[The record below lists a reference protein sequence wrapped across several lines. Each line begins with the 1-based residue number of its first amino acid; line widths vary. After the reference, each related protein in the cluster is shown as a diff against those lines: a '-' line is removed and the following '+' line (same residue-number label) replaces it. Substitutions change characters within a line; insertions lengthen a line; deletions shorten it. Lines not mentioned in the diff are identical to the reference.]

1 MRHSEQAFAASR
13 RAAAQRAVALLCAV
27 SVTSCST
34 LQPQVFSQELAPPA
48 APSGRSFGN
57 NEDALTPSAAEAAIA
72 AAAAASAPP
81 ANPPQLPV
89 ETAIQ
94 QAEALQ
100 RLYVKAVLDQSG
112 LNAGSSAALIS
123 LSALALL
130 KGVTHPSGKD
140 LAAMGVVGSGLYAYS
155 TTMTSKPRQLA
166 YLAGVETLNC
176 AVAASRPYVLPPGF
190 LTAIK
195 PDTTPDDSLAG
206 RILVAEKQARVLSG
220 LIEQLTALNATRVIT
235 EPERKGTCP
244 SPTPPLPAKPS
255 GTDPDRLRA
264 YNDRV
269 AQRTREQ
276 AACAGR
282 AATTQERRPSPEI
295 GHMIGQL
302 QAQRRHLHALIAQA
316 QKQVVV
322 FGNAGN
328 ALRQVTVDTQLS
340 VAREVLKTEPDAAA
354 VLKAAQAMR
363 GTAFTIS
370 AAPAFKPA
378 APASAASAAA
388 SGQAAGSDAKTPKVL
403 APVYDDPP
411 ASLLGQARQAIQ
423 DALETGDQITGQLEN
438 LNQRLRLTRTPL
450 ERCGQSSSGAVLTLS
465 PDVNEMDL
473 APGASQ
479 NFNVSGGTG
488 SPQAKTVAGLTR
500 NLDGSFTFKMPASTE
515 PGSTVTLTFSDA
527 SGKLTREVT
536 IKAVAA
542 TAGTAP
548 EATVDT
554 GKVATATLAQSL
566 GLKTQPPS
574 AQEVSKALKACLSG
588 SKFKIED
595 VDLERVPLSAFLK
608 VMSGGCLE
616 GA

>member
-1 MRHSEQAFAASR
+1 
-13 RAAAQRAVALLCAV
+13 
-27 SVTSCST
+27 
-34 LQPQVFSQELAPPA
+34 
-48 APSGRSFGN
+48 
-57 NEDALTPSAAEAAIA
+57 
-72 AAAAASAPP
+72 
-81 ANPPQLPV
+81 LPV

-100 RLYVKAVLDQSG
+100 RLYVKAVRDHSG

-130 KGVTHPSGKD
+130 KGVTNPNGKD

-190 LTAIK
+190 LTATPPDIK
-195 PDTTPDDSLAG
+195 PDNSLTG
-206 RILVAEKQARVLSG
+206 RMGQAEEQARSLSA
-220 LIEQLTALNATRVIT
+220 LIERLSAKNVTRVVT
-235 EPERKGTCP
+235 EPEQKSTCP
-244 SPTPPLPAKPS
+244 SPTPPMPAKPA

-269 AQRTREQ
+269 SKRTREL

-282 AATTQERRPSPEI
+282 AATTQEWRPSPDI
-295 GHMIGQL
+295 AHMIGQL
-302 QAQRRHLHALIAQA
+302 QVQRRHLHELIAQA
-316 QKQVVV
+316 RKQMVV

-328 ALRQVTVDTQLS
+328 ALYQVTVETQLS

-370 AAPAFKPA
+370 AAPALKPA

-388 SGQAAGSDAKTPKVL
+388 SAQADGSGSRRPTVL
-403 APVYDDPP
+403 TPVYEAPP
-411 ASLLGQARQAIQ
+411 IELLREARSVIQA
-423 DALETGDQITGQLEN
+423 ALETGDRITGQLES

-450 ERCGQSSSGAVLTLS
+450 ERCGQSLGGAVLTLS
-465 PDVNEMDL
+465 PDVSELEL
-473 APGASQ
+473 APGSSQ
-479 NFNVSGGTG
+479 IFNVAGGTG
-488 SPQAKTVAGLTR
+488 AAQAKTVAGLTR
-500 NLDGSFTFKMPASTE
+500 NLDGSFTYKMPANTE
-515 PGSTVTLTFSDA
+515 PGSTVTLTFTDGA
-527 SGKLTREVT
+527 GKLTREVM
-536 IKAVAA
+536 IKAVAV

-548 EATVDT
+548 ETTVDA
-554 GKVATATLAQSL
+554 GKVPTAVMAAAL

-574 AQEVSKALKACLSG
+574 AQEVSKALKACLGG
-588 SKFKIED
+588 SKFKID
-595 VDLERVPLSAFLK
+595 NVDLEQVPSAAFVK
-608 VMSGGCLE
+608 VMNGSCNE

>member
-1 MRHSEQAFAASR
+1 M
-13 RAAAQRAVALLCAV
+13 
-27 SVTSCST
+27 
-34 LQPQVFSQELAPPA
+34 
-48 APSGRSFGN
+48 
-57 NEDALTPSAAEAAIA
+57 
-72 AAAAASAPP
+72 
-81 ANPPQLPV
+81 PV
-89 ETAIQ
+89 ETSIQ

-100 RLYVKAVLDQSG
+100 RLYVKAVLDHSG

-130 KGVTHPSGKD
+130 KGVTHPNSRD
-140 LAAMGVVGSGLYAYS
+140 LAAMGVLGSGLYAYS

-190 LTAIK
+190 LTSLTPLSE
-195 PDTTPDDSLAG
+195 PDNSLAG
-206 RILVAEKQARVLSG
+206 RIVAAEMQSRNLSG
-220 LIEQLTALNATRVIT
+220 LIEQLTARNVTRVIT
-235 EPERKGTCP
+235 EPERKSTCP
-244 SPTPPLPAKPS
+244 SPTPPLPAKPA

-264 YNDRV
+264 YNDRL
-269 AQRTREQ
+269 AQRTREL

-282 AATTQERRPSPEI
+282 DATTLERRPSPDI

-363 GTAFTIS
+363 GTAFTLS

-388 SGQAAGSDAKTPKVL
+388 EAYAAGPGSRSPKVR
-403 APVYDDPP
+403 AHVYDDPP
-411 ASLLGQARQAIQ
+411 VDLLKKAREAIEA
-423 DALETGDQITGQLEN
+423 ALETGDQITGQLES

-450 ERCGQSSSGAVLTLS
+450 ERCGQSSAGAVLTLS
-465 PDVNEMDL
+465 PDVSELEL

-488 SPQAKTVAGLTR
+488 SSQAKAVEGLTR
-500 NLDGSFTFKMPASTE
+500 NLDGSFTFKMPANTE
-515 PGSTVTLTFSDA
+515 PGSTITLTFTDGG
-527 SGKLTREVT
+527 GKLTREVSV
-536 IKAVAA
+536 KAVTA
-542 TAGTAP
+542 TASTAAD
-548 EATVDT
+548 ATVDA
-554 GKVATATLAQSL
+554 GKVPLVVMAAAL
-566 GLKTQPPS
+566 GLKTLPPS
-574 AQEVSKALKACLSG
+574 AQAVSKALKACLSG
-588 SKFKIED
+588 SKFKID
-595 VDLERVPLSAFLK
+595 NVDLEQVPSAAFVK
-608 VMSGGCLE
+608 VMNGACSE

>member
-1 MRHSEQAFAASR
+1 MHHSKQAFAADYR
-13 RAAAQRAVALLCAV
+13 LAAQRAIALLCAV
-27 SVTSCST
+27 SVASCST
-34 LQPQVFSQELAPPA
+34 LQPQVFSQELDPPSP
-48 APSGRSFGN
+48 PSTHKYGDR
-57 NEDALTPSAAEAAIA
+57 AETVIPP
-72 AAAAASAPP
+72 AAAASESL
-81 ANPPQLPV
+81 ANPPLLPV
-89 ETAIQ
+89 EMSIQ

-100 RLYVKAVLDQSG
+100 RLYVKAVLDHSG

-130 KGVTHPSGKD
+130 KGVAHPNSKD
-140 LAAMGVVGSGLYAYS
+140 LAAVGVLGSGLYAYS

-195 PDTTPDDSLAG
+195 TGGTTDDSLAG

-235 EPERKGTCP
+235 GPERKGSCP
-244 SPTPPLPAKPS
+244 SPTPPLPAKPAS
-255 GTDPDRLRA
+255 TDPDRLRA
-264 YNDRV
+264 YSDRV
-269 AQRTREQ
+269 AQRTRELV
-276 AACAGR
+276 ACAGR
-282 AATTQERRPSPEI
+282 AATIQERRPSPEI

-378 APASAASAAA
+378 APVSAASAAA
-388 SGQAAGSDAKTPKVL
+388 SAQAAGLGSKTPKAL
-403 APVYDDPP
+403 DPVYDDPP
-411 ASLLGQARQAIQ
+411 TVLLSQARKAIET
-423 DALETGDQITGQLEN
+423 ALETGDQITGQLEN

-450 ERCGQSSSGAVLTLS
+450 DRCGQSSSGPVLTLS

-473 APGASQ
+473 APGVSQ

-488 SPQAKTVAGLTR
+488 APQAKAVTGLTR
-500 NLDGSFTFKMPASTE
+500 NLDGSFTFKMPVNTE
-515 PGSTVTLTFSDA
+515 AGSTVTLTFSD
-527 SGKLTREVT
+527 GGGTLTREVT

-542 TAGTAP
+542 TAGSAP
-548 EATVDT
+548 EATVDA
-554 GKVATATLAQSL
+554 GKVATATMANAL
-566 GLKTQPPS
+566 GLKTQSPS
-574 AQEVSKALKACLSG
+574 SQEVSKALKTCLSG

-595 VDLERVPLSAFLK
+595 VDLERVPLPAFLK

-616 GA
+616 GS

>member
-1 MRHSEQAFAASR
+1 MRHSKQAFATGHRVAAE
-13 RAAAQRAVALLCAV
+13 RALALLCAL
-27 SVTSCST
+27 SVASCST
-34 LQPQVFSQELAPPA
+34 LQPQVFSQELAPPPPPATQTSSDNGVTMA
-48 APSGRSFGN
+48 AP
-57 NEDALTPSAAEAAIA
+57 APAAPE
-72 AAAAASAPP
+72 PP
-81 ANPPQLPV
+81 ANPPQLPA

-100 RLYVKAVLDQSG
+100 RLYVKAVLELSG
-112 LNAGSSAALIS
+112 LSATSSGALIS

-130 KGVTHPSGKD
+130 KGVTNPSGKD

-155 TTMTSKPRQLA
+155 TTMISKPRQLA

-190 LTAIK
+190 LTAITPGSK
-195 PDTTPDDSLAG
+195 PDNSLAG
-206 RILVAEKQARVLSG
+206 RIVQAEEQARVLSG
-220 LIEQLTALNATRVIT
+220 LIEQLTAKNVTRSVT
-235 EPERKGTCP
+235 EPERKSTCP
-244 SPTPPLPAKPS
+244 SPTPPMPAKPA

-264 YNDRV
+264 YDDRV
-269 AQRTREQ
+269 AQRTREL

-282 AATTQERRPSPEI
+282 AATTQERRPSPDI

-302 QAQRRHLHALIAQA
+302 QVQRRHLHALIAQA

-378 APASAASAAA
+378 APAPAASAAA
-388 SGQAAGSDAKTPKVL
+388 SAHAGGAGSKSPTVL

-411 ASLLGQARQAIQ
+411 TGLLDEARQSIQ
-423 DALETGDQITGQLEN
+423 AALETGDQLTGQLES

-465 PDVNEMDL
+465 PDVSELEL

-488 SPQAKTVAGLTR
+488 SPQAKAVAGLTR
-500 NLDGSFTFKMPASTE
+500 NLDGSFTFKMPANAE
-515 PGSTVTLTFSDA
+515 PGSTVTLTFTDGG
-527 SGKLTREVT
+527 GKLTREVT
-536 IKAVAA
+536 IKAVTA
-542 TAGTAP
+542 TASTAA
-548 EATVDT
+548 EATVDA
-554 GKVATATLAQSL
+554 GKVPPAVMALAL
-566 GLKTQPPS
+566 GLKTQLPS
-574 AQEVSKALKACLSG
+574 AQEVSKALKACLNG
-588 SKFKIED
+588 SKFKIDD
-595 VDLERVPLSAFLK
+595 VDLEHVPSAAFVRV
-608 VMSGGCLE
+608 MNGDCRE